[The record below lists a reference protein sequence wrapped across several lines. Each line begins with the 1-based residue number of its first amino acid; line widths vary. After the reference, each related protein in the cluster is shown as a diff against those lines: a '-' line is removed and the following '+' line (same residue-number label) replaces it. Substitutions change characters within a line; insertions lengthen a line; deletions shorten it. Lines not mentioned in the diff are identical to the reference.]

1 MKHPLQFTDPA
12 AVHAFIFGGRAR
24 FTLVSSGTGK
34 RYTYRVAAA
43 KDSDT
48 MFFVSLLT
56 GSSNETDYEYIGYVT
71 TQSTYSSV
79 TAGKRGNAA
88 HPAFKGLAWLLRNIE
103 SSNPLELPDTVEFWH
118 EGRCAKCA
126 RPLTDPTSIARGLG
140 PECANK

>member
-56 GSSNETDYEYIGYVT
+56 GSSNETDYESQLVSGATPPTLPSRGWLGCCAISRAAT
-71 TQSTYSSV
+71 RSSCQ
-79 TAGKRGNAA
+79 TPSSSGTRAGAPSAPVR
-88 HPAFKGLAWLLRNIE
+88 
-103 SSNPLELPDTVEFWH
+103 
-118 EGRCAKCA
+118 
-126 RPLTDPTSIARGLG
+126 
-140 PECANK
+140 